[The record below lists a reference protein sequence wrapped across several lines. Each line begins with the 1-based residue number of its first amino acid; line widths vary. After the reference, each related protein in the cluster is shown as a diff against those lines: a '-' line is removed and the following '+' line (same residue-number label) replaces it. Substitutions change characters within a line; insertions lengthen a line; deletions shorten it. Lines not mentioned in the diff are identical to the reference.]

1 MPVSLQFEQVNVF
14 SERPFKGNA
23 VAVVL
28 CADDLTSQQM
38 LDFAAWTQLSE
49 TTFLLKPTSH
59 EAHYRVRIFT
69 PLRELPFA
77 GHPTLGSCRVW
88 LNQNVDNV
96 EKEIVQECLAGLI
109 RIRRD
114 GACLA
119 FSAPPLIRAGAV
131 DVDTLQQIQSGLAL
145 PPSHILASQWV
156 DNGPGWVAV
165 LLKSR
170 DDVLAIR
177 PDYTKLNGLNVG
189 VVAPWHD
196 PLADA
201 DVEVRAFM
209 GEELNEDPVTGS
221 LNASLAQWL
230 ISTGVMPS
238 RYIASQGSVLGRRGR
253 IRIEKIDTDIWVGGE
268 VQPGMSGTVLF

>member
-1 MPVSLQFEQVNVF
+1 MPVSLLFEQVDVF
-14 SERPFKGNA
+14 SKQPFKGNA
-23 VAVVL
+23 VAVVIG
-28 CADDLTSQQM
+28 ADDLTGQQM
-38 LDFAAWTQLSE
+38 RDFAAWTQLSE
-49 TTFLLKPTSH
+49 TTFLLKPNSP

-77 GHPTLGSCRVW
+77 GHPTLGSCHVW
-88 LNQNVDNV
+88 LNQSVGNTD
-96 EKEIVQECLAGLI
+96 KEIVQECLAGLI
-109 RIRRD
+109 RIRRN

-119 FSAPPLIRAGAV
+119 FAAPPLLRSGAV
-131 DVDTLQQIQSGLAL
+131 EDATLRQIESGLGL
-145 PPSHILASQWV
+145 TPDRILASQWV

-165 LLKSR
+165 LLASR

-189 VVAPWHD
+189 AVAPWQGAH
-196 PLADA
+196 ADA

-230 ISTGVMPS
+230 ISTGLMPDH
-238 RYIASQGSVLGRRGR
+238 YTASQGTALGRRGR
-253 IRIEKIDTDIWVGGE
+253 IKIERIGSDIWVGGE
-268 VQPGMSGTVLF
+268 VQPGMSGRVTF